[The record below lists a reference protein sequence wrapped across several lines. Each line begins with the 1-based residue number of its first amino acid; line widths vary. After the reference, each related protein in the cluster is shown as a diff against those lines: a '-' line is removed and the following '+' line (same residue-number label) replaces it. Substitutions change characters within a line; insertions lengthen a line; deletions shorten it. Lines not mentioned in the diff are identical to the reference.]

1 MKIKRFFAPDMR
13 QAIRK
18 VRETLGPDAVI
29 LSNRR
34 VAQGVELVAAI
45 DYDEQQVRAAAEP
58 AAPAPESGFSAVA
71 ADPGE
76 TPGKPEALDAD
87 AEAPDT
93 APGVPGRL
101 RRAAAGRGD
110 GPGAGGRAARRS
122 QLAPEW
128 LEDPAIGAMRAEI
141 QELRTLLE
149 HQLAHLAWGEL
160 KRTRPVEV
168 EVLRRLDTL
177 GLPPAIGAGIARQVA
192 DEADP
197 EQAWHQALALLAG
210 ALPVAEDPLLDQG
223 GVVALVGSTG
233 VGKTTTIAKLA
244 ARFALRHGPR
254 SLALVSTDSYRIGA
268 QEQLV
273 TYGRLLGVHVQVAD
287 DRHALEHALRSLA
300 DRRLV
305 LIDTAGMSQ
314 RDLRLAEQF
323 TLLEGAGTP
332 VSTYLALS
340 ATTQAAVLEETITAF
355 GRVRL
360 RGAVLTK
367 TDEAATL
374 GGVLGALIR
383 HRLPVAWVCD
393 GQRVP
398 EDLQPARAQ
407 NLVNRALA
415 LMQQHGQESDDSLLA
430 ERFGPLAANSGI

>member
-13 QAIRK
+13 QAIRM
-18 VRETLGPDAVI
+18 VRETLGEDAVI

-34 VAQGVELVAAI
+34 VDQGIELVAAI
-45 DYDEQQVRAAAEP
+45 DYDEQQVQAAAERPEKRQAGFKAVVDDSVSMPDGMEANEP
-58 AAPAPESGFSAVA
+58 AARERPPAP
-71 ADPGE
+71 
-76 TPGKPEALDAD
+76 
-87 AEAPDT
+87 T
-93 APGVPGRL
+93 APGRV
-101 RRAAAGRGD
+101 RRVSGGEEAAPR
-110 GPGAGGRAARRS
+110 RRS

-128 LEDPAIGAMRAEI
+128 LEDPAIGAMRSEI
-141 QELRTLLE
+141 RELRALLE

-160 KRTRPVEV
+160 KRSSPVEV
-168 EVLRRLDTL
+168 ALLRRLDAL
-177 GLPPAIGAGIARQVA
+177 GLPAELGAGIARRVSMTG
-192 DEADP
+192 DV
-197 EQAWHQALALLAG
+197 EQAWRQALAVLAG
-210 ALPVAEDPLLDQG
+210 AIPVADDELMDRG

-233 VGKTTTIAKLA
+233 VGKTTTIAKIA
-244 ARFALRHGPR
+244 ARFALRHGVR

-287 DRHALEHALRSLA
+287 DRQALEHALRSLS

-314 RDLRLAEQF
+314 RDMRLAEQF
-323 TLLEGAGTP
+323 GMLEGTGVP

-340 ATTQAAVLEETITAF
+340 ATNQPAVLEETLDAF

-360 RGAVLTK
+360 QGAIITK
-367 TDEAATL
+367 VDEAASL
-374 GGVLGALIR
+374 GGVLGALVN
-383 HRLPVAWVCD
+383 HRMPVAWVCD

-407 NLVNRALA
+407 NLVNRAVA
-415 LMQQHGQESDDSLLA
+415 LMQQHGQETDDSLLA
-430 ERFGPLAANSGI
+430 ERFGPLAAHAGI

>member
-13 QAIRK
+13 QAIRM
-18 VRETLGPDAVI
+18 VRETLGEDAVI

-34 VAQGVELVAAI
+34 VDQGIELVAAI
-45 DYDEQQVRAAAEP
+45 DYDEQQVQAAAERPEKRQAGFRAVVDDSVSMPDGMEANEP
-58 AAPAPESGFSAVA
+58 AARERTPAP
-71 ADPGE
+71 
-76 TPGKPEALDAD
+76 
-87 AEAPDT
+87 T
-93 APGVPGRL
+93 APGRV
-101 RRAAAGRGD
+101 RRVSGGEEAAPR
-110 GPGAGGRAARRS
+110 RRS

-128 LEDPAIGAMRAEI
+128 LEDPAIGAMRSEI
-141 QELRTLLE
+141 RELRALLE

-160 KRTRPVEV
+160 KRSSPVEV
-168 EVLRRLDTL
+168 ALLRRLDAL
-177 GLPPAIGAGIARQVA
+177 GLPAGLGAGIARRVSMTG
-192 DEADP
+192 DV
-197 EQAWHQALALLAG
+197 EQAWRQALAVLAG
-210 ALPVAEDPLLDQG
+210 AIPVADDELMDRG

-233 VGKTTTIAKLA
+233 VGKTTTIAKIA
-244 ARFALRHGPR
+244 ARFALRHGAR

-287 DRHALEHALRSLA
+287 DRQALEHALRSLS

-314 RDLRLAEQF
+314 RDMRLAEQF
-323 TLLEGAGTP
+323 GMLEGTGVP

-340 ATTQAAVLEETITAF
+340 ATNQPAVLEETLDAF

-360 RGAVLTK
+360 QGAIITK
-367 TDEAATL
+367 VDEAASL
-374 GGVLGALIR
+374 GGVLGALVN

-407 NLVNRALA
+407 NLVNRAVA
-415 LMQQHGQESDDSLLA
+415 LMQQHGQETDDSLLA
-430 ERFGPLAANSGI
+430 ERFGPLAAHAGI

>member
-18 VRETLGPDAVI
+18 VRETLGEDAVI

-34 VAQGVELVAAI
+34 VGRGVELVAAV
-45 DYDEQQVRAAAEP
+45 DYDEQQVRAAASKSPLRFPGPSAAVEDQGSIPDGAEANASPTPERPP
-58 AAPAPESGFSAVA
+58 AAP
-71 ADPGE
+71 
-76 TPGKPEALDAD
+76 
-87 AEAPDT
+87 
-93 APGVPGRL
+93 GRV
-101 RRAAAGRGD
+101 RRVSGRGE
-110 GPGAGGRAARRS
+110 GGSRRRS
-122 QLAPEW
+122 RLAPEW
-128 LEDPAIGAMRAEI
+128 LEDPAIGAMRSEI
-141 QELRTLLE
+141 RELRALLE

-160 KRTRPVEV
+160 KRSSPVEV
-168 EVLRRLDTL
+168 ALLRRLDAL
-177 GLPPAIGAGIARQVA
+177 GLPAGLGAGIARRVSMTG
-192 DEADP
+192 DV
-197 EQAWHQALALLAG
+197 EQAWRQALAVLAG
-210 ALPVAEDPLLDQG
+210 TIPVADDELMDRG

-233 VGKTTTIAKLA
+233 VGKTTTIAKIA
-244 ARFALRHGPR
+244 ARFALRHGAR

-287 DRHALEHALRSLA
+287 DRQALEHALRSLS

-314 RDLRLAEQF
+314 RDMRLAEQF
-323 TLLEGAGTP
+323 GMLEGTGVP

-340 ATTQAAVLEETITAF
+340 ATNQPAVLEETLDAF

-360 RGAVLTK
+360 QGAIITK
-367 TDEAATL
+367 VDEAASL
-374 GGVLGALIR
+374 GGVLGALVN

-407 NLVNRALA
+407 NLVNRAVA
-415 LMQQHGQESDDSLLA
+415 LMQQHGQETDDSLLA
-430 ERFGPLAANSGI
+430 ERFGPLAAHAGI